1 MYNYKNFRKL
11 DDASTNIDL
20 CIYELYS
27 SNYVIHSADEYII
40 DGVINYYSKLNYEC
54 SYISLES
61 LKWNSYDKKNM

>member
-40 DGVINYYSKLNYEC
+40 DGIYNGECDGNFINEDC
-54 SYISLES
+54 
-61 LKWNSYDKKNM
+61 